1 MHSRFAVNLAVAVSL
16 AALLGAGCSR
26 SGDSAAPKDAE
37 IAGTRPMAAIW
48 ADILTQRD
56 AIHMIFVEDLE
67 EVSHADC
74 DAVGASA
81 RRIDALYSELVNHIG
96 AKSGQGEGRLRAI
109 GDVVTR
115 ASGVIAKV
123 RESAVAEAPGL
134 WVTLRYPL
142 DQSLRELE
150 SYFTADDLGQESVMN
165 RPGFEASPPPASL
178 SPI

>member
-1 MHSRFAVNLAVAVSL
+1 MQSRFAATLAVAVSL

-26 SGDSAAPKDAE
+26 SGDPVPSKGAE
-37 IAGTRPMAAIW
+37 IARTRPMAAIW
-48 ADILTQRD
+48 ADVLTQRD
-56 AIHMIFVEDLE
+56 AIHMILVKDLE

-81 RRIDALYSELVNHIG
+81 RRIDDLYSELVNNIG
-96 AKSGQGEGRLRAI
+96 AKSGEDEGRLRSI
-109 GDVVTR
+109 GDAVTR

-123 RESAVAEAPGL
+123 RESAIAEAPGL
-134 WVTLRYPL
+134 WVILRYPL